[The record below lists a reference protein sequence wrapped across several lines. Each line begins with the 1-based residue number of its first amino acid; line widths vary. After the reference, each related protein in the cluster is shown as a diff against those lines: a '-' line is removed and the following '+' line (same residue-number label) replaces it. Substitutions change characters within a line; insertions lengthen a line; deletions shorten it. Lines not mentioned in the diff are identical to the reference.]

1 MRSLI
6 LAATA
11 AVTLL
16 LVGCMYQR
24 DFGTET
30 VRITEY
36 PDGTR
41 TMTIERDNGSEK
53 IEMDI
58 TGKSR
63 REVRRVIP
71 FPLLEDLDGL
81 PLAANPVPVPIDY
94 RYEYRFDVYDI
105 NGDFVDTITIET
117 YDDFVAMMPVAFSL
131 GGFPM
136 PSQETLDALAADLLL
151 HWVDP
156 ETDWHNH
163 N

>member
-1 MRSLI
+1 MRQI
-6 LAATA
+6 LLATA
-11 AVTLL
+11 AIVTTLL
-16 LVGCMYQR
+16 AACTYTR
-24 DFGTET
+24 DFGTEKVILERFT
-30 VRITEY
+30 
-36 PDGTR
+36 DGTTR
-41 TMTIERDNGSEK
+41 MTIERDNGGEK

-63 REVRRVIP
+63 REIRRMVP
-71 FPLLEDLDGL
+71 FPLMEGLDGL
-81 PLAANPVPVPIDY
+81 PLAANPVPVPIEY

-105 NGDFVDTITIET
+105 NGDFADTITVET

-136 PSQETLDALAADLLL
+136 PSQDTLDAMAADMLP

-156 ETDWHNH
+156 ETDWHNY